1 MQKTLCSRRS
11 RDTFFCKNFIEVW
24 SIYTVTLTSAIQ
36 QSDSVIHTSIC
47 FHIAFHYSLS
57 QDIGY
62 SSLFIHPIC
71 NSLHLLIPNSQSCP
85 PPPLPPWQPQ
95 VCSLLTDTILKETP
109 TPHTHTKGNQG
120 KSMCNKPGGLFPIV
134 AIVRVMKS

>member
-1 MQKTLCSRRS
+1 M
-11 RDTFFCKNFIEVW
+11 W

-36 QSDSVIHTSIC
+36 QSDSVLHTSIC

-62 SSLFIHPIC
+62 SSLFIHPIY

-85 PPPLPPWQPQ
+85 PLPLPPWQPQ
-95 VCSLLTDTILKETP
+95 VCSLLTDTVLKETP
-109 TPHTHTKGNQG
+109 RPPPTHTQGNQS
-120 KSMCNKPGGLFPIV
+120 KSMCNKPGGLFPIA
-134 AIVRVMKS
+134 AIVKVMKP

>member
-11 RDTFFCKNFIEVW
+11 RDIFFCKNFIEVW

-36 QSDSVIHTSIC
+36 QSDSVLHTSIC

-62 SSLFIHPIC
+62 SSLFIHPVY

-95 VCSLLTDTILKETP
+95 VCCLLTDTILKETP
-109 TPHTHTKGNQG
+109 RPSPHTHQE
-120 KSMCNKPGGLFPIV
+120 NKVKVCVTNLEDCFLLQ
-134 AIVRVMKS
+134 R